1 MTAQLFISGG
11 LVLAA
16 ALSLPAT
23 LQADA
28 TTERPN
34 VLFLAVD
41 DLNDWVGCL
50 DGHPQA
56 LTPNIDRLA
65 ARGVLFTDAH
75 CVAPAC
81 NPSRAAVLSEI
92 GRAHV

>member
-1 MTAQLFISGG
+1 MKQFVSVLVVMTLLCNSR
-11 LVLAA
+11 VLAA
-16 ALSLPAT
+16 
-23 LQADA
+23 Q
-28 TTERPN
+28 EKPN
-34 VLFLAVD
+34 VLFISID
-41 DLNDWVGCL
+41 DLNDWIGCL

-81 NPSRAAVLSEI
+81 NPSRAAVLS
-92 GRAHV
+92 GQLP